1 MATLGRATTAARGV
15 SRTMKESQDIAAA
28 EERVRTA
35 QAALVLL
42 DAELA
47 EEVRQI
53 EAQWAGGVPIE
64 TITIKPKRGGIDVR
78 LVSLV
83 WQPE

>member
-1 MATLGRATTAARGV
+1 
-15 SRTMKESQDIAAA
+15 MKESQDIAAA
-28 EERVRTA
+28 EERLRTA
-35 QAALVLL
+35 QAALVSL

-47 EEVRQI
+47 GEVRQI
-53 EAQWAGGVPIE
+53 EGQWAGAVPME

-83 WQPE
+83 WRPK